1 VEGVQLINLQKGVG
15 TEQLRALAG
24 WFAVAELGEEL
35 DPPGAAFLDIA
46 AVMANLDLVVTA
58 DTAVAHL
65 AGVLAVP
72 VWVALSAVADWRWL
86 RGRTDTPWYPTM
98 RLFRQHQLGDWQAV
112 FAEVAAELRQLA
124 AGQMQ
129 RPTVWVELS
138 PGELL
143 DRLTILEIKSE
154 RMQEPRQL
162 AQVRAELAALRQA
175 RQARVAGGE
184 ELDRLTRALKAVN
197 ERLWEAEDGL
207 RLCERRQDFGEGFV
221 ALARSVYRHNDERA
235 GLKRRINELLGS
247 PVGEQ
252 KAYRG

>member
-1 VEGVQLINLQKGVG
+1 
-15 TEQLRALAG
+15 
-24 WFAVAELGEEL
+24 
-35 DPPGAAFLDIA
+35 
-46 AVMANLDLVVTA
+46 VTA

-65 AGVLAVP
+65 AGALAVP
-72 VWVALSAVADWRWL
+72 VWVVLSAVADWRWL
-86 RGRTDTPWYPTM
+86 RGREDTPWYPTM
-98 RLFRQHQLGDWQAV
+98 RLLRQHQLGDWHGV
-112 FAEVAAELRQLA
+112 FAAMAGELRQLA
-124 AGQMQ
+124 VGQVR

-162 AQVRAELAALRQA
+162 AHVRAELAALRQA

-184 ELDRLTRALKAVN
+184 ELDRLTRALKVVN
-197 ERLWEAEDGL
+197 ERLWDVEDRL
-207 RLCERRQDFGEGFV
+207 RLCERAQDFGAGFV
-221 ALARSVYRHNDERA
+221 ELARSVYHHNDERA

-252 KAYRG
+252 KAYGDCC